1 MTTARQDKSPKK
13 THNFFL
19 PLLLAL
25 LVVAAGLYLFSSD
38 ANHLLDT
45 IQQIVFVSNDNTT
58 VQQSPSQ
65 IATQKDTAI
74 QASVTQEKEPHTQEK
89 EVQQPGSIAT
99 STRLQAPAKTESTN
113 SAALKKQPQLLGA
126 ELPETTQQK
135 NDITQE
141 SSLNTSAVL
150 TVSEDSANIPPSQDP
165 LETIAAFYTHLD
177 QQKYLAPYKLDVPS
191 EQYFSNLLQKI
202 IDNPPIVTGE
212 TDDLFNILQNTA
224 HFFRIVGK
232 KNINVLRIILDK
244 ENDSL
249 ENILAQLYQ
258 ATNQSDQLKS
268 RFGITLP
275 PTAIYDYAGFFLTTM
290 GGRLY
295 LFRRNSTLR
304 MAVSYYSIR
313 VIDKA
318 NDHGENSH
326 GIDIFPAIKQLISE
340 IENSGASLKMQ
351 EQYLDTLYTLKEK
364 YNR

>member
-1 MTTARQDKSPKK
+1 MTTDRQKK
-13 THNFFL
+13 RTHNVFL
-19 PLLLAL
+19 SLLLAFI
-25 LVVAAGLYLFSSD
+25 VVGTGLYLFSSD

-45 IQQIVFVSNDNTT
+45 LQQIVFVSGDNTT
-58 VQQSPSQ
+58 TEQQSPPRAISKKTKPIQ
-65 IATQKDTAI
+65 QLTIQKKEI
-74 QASVTQEKEPHTQEK
+74 QQSNPIT
-89 EVQQPGSIAT
+89 T
-99 STRLQAPAKTESTN
+99 STILQEPIKTENTN
-113 SAALKKQPQLLGA
+113 SITPKKQPQLLGA
-126 ELPETTQQK
+126 ERAETTRQQ

-141 SSLNTSAVL
+141 NSLRTSAALV
-150 TVSEDSANIPPSQDP
+150 VSEDSANISPSQDP
-165 LETIAAFYTHLD
+165 LEAITAFYTYLD
-177 QQKYLAPYKLDVPS
+177 QQKYLTPYKLDIPS
-191 EQYFSNLLQKI
+191 EQYFSKLLQKI

-232 KNINVLRIILDK
+232 ENINILKTILDNEK
-244 ENDSL
+244 DSL
-249 ENILAQLYQ
+249 ETILAQFYQ

-268 RFGITLP
+268 RLGITLP
-275 PTAIYDYAGFFLTTM
+275 PAAIYDYAGFFLTTM

-295 LFRRNSTLR
+295 LFRRNSALR
-304 MAVSYYSIR
+304 MIVSYYSIR

-340 IENSGASLKMQ
+340 VENGGASLKMQ